1 MMSNVTS
8 QLLQI
13 YDALMA
19 HYGPQGWWPAD
30 STTET
35 IIGTILVQHTAWK
48 NVLRAIA
55 NLKAQNLLDFRAI
68 HDLEQ
73 ATLAKVIQPAGT
85 PTVKAQRLQAF
96 VAWLGVR
103 HGFVLDSMSATPQ
116 DVLRRELLAIK
127 GVGPETADCILLYAA
142 QQPAFVVDTYTRRV
156 LSRHLLAESNWGYGQ
171 LKDLLEA
178 NLPRDVQMFNVFHA
192 LLVEVGKKHCRK
204 APVCAGCPL
213 EHLEHIVE

>member
-8 QLLQI
+8 RLLQI

-19 HYGPQGWWPAD
+19 HYGPQGWWPAE
-30 STTET
+30 SRTET

-48 NVLRAIA
+48 NVERAIA

-68 HDLEQ
+68 YDLDHGS
-73 ATLAKVIQPAGT
+73 LSKIIQPAGT
-85 PTVKAQRLQAF
+85 PTVKARRLQAF
-96 VAWLGVR
+96 AAWLGAR

-127 GVGPETADCILLYAA
+127 GIGPETADCIVLYAA

-156 LSRHLLAESNWGYGQ
+156 LSRHFLADSNWGYDQ
-171 LKDLLEA
+171 IKDLFEA
-178 NLPRDVQMFNVFHA
+178 NLPRNVRLFNEFHA
-192 LLVEVGKKHCRK
+192 LLVEVGKRHCRK
-204 APVCAGCPL
+204 APLCAGCPL
-213 EHLEHIVE
+213 EHLEHTAE

>member
-35 IIGTILVQHTAWK
+35 IIGTILVQHTAWT
-48 NVLRAIA
+48 NVERAIA

-68 HDLEQ
+68 HELEQ

-96 VAWLGVR
+96 AAWLGVR

-171 LKDLLEA
+171 LKDLFEA
-178 NLPRDVQMFNVFHA
+178 NLPRDVRMFNEFHA

>member
-35 IIGTILVQHTAWK
+35 IIGTILVQHTAWT
-48 NVLRAIA
+48 NVERAIA

-68 HDLEQ
+68 HELEQ

-96 VAWLGVR
+96 AAWLGVR

-171 LKDLLEA
+171 VKDLFEA
-178 NLPRDVQMFNVFHA
+178 NLPRDVRMFNEFHA

>member
-13 YDALMA
+13 YDALIER
-19 HYGPQGWWPAD
+19 YGPQGWWPAD

-68 HDLEQ
+68 HDLDHGN
-73 ATLAKVIQPAGT
+73 LAKIIQPAGT
-85 PTVKAQRLQAF
+85 PTVKARRLQAF
-96 VAWLGVR
+96 AAWLGTR
-103 HGFVLDSMSATPQ
+103 HGFVLNSMLATPK

-127 GVGPETADCILLYAA
+127 GIGPETADCIVLYAA
-142 QQPAFVVDTYTRRV
+142 QQPAFVVDAYTRRI
-156 LSRHLLAESNWGYGQ
+156 LTRHLLAESDWSYDQ
-171 LKDLLEA
+171 LKDFFEG
-178 NLPRDVQMFNVFHA
+178 NLPRDVRLFNEFHA
-192 LLVEVGKKHCRK
+192 LLVEVGKRHCRK
-204 APVCAGCPL
+204 APICANCPL
-213 EHLEHIVE
+213 DHLEHTAE

>member
-1 MMSNVTS
+1 MSNVTS

-35 IIGTILVQHTAWK
+35 IIGTILVQHTAWT
-48 NVLRAIA
+48 NVERAIA

-68 HDLEQ
+68 HELEQ

-96 VAWLGVR
+96 AAWLGVR

-171 LKDLLEA
+171 VKDLFEA
-178 NLPRDVQMFNVFHA
+178 NLPRDVRMFNEFHA

>member
-1 MMSNVTS
+1 MASVTS
-8 QLLQI
+8 RLMQI

-48 NVLRAIA
+48 NVERAIA
-55 NLKAQNLLDFRAI
+55 NLKAEKLLDFRAL
-68 HDLEQ
+68 HDLDH
-73 ATLAKVIQPAGT
+73 ATLAKIVQPAGT
-85 PTVKAQRLQAF
+85 PTVKARRLQAF
-96 VAWLGVR
+96 AAWLGAR
-103 HGFVLDSMSATPQ
+103 HGFVLDSMSAMPK

-127 GVGPETADCILLYAA
+127 GIGPETADCIVLYAA
-142 QQPAFVVDTYTRRV
+142 QQPAFVIDAYTRRV
-156 LSRHLLAESNWGYGQ
+156 LTRHLLADSNWGYDR
-171 LKDLLEA
+171 LKDLFEA
-178 NLPRDVQMFNVFHA
+178 NLPRDVRLFNEFHA

-213 EHLEHIVE
+213 EHLEHTVE

>member
-8 QLLQI
+8 RLMQI

-48 NVLRAIA
+48 NVERAIA

-68 HDLEQ
+68 HDLDHGS
-73 ATLAKVIQPAGT
+73 LAKIIQPAGT
-85 PTVKAQRLQAF
+85 PTVKARRLQAF
-96 VAWLGVR
+96 AAWLGTR
-103 HGFVLDSMSATPQ
+103 HGFVLDSMSSTPQ
-116 DVLRRELLAIK
+116 NVLRRELLAIK
-127 GVGPETADCILLYAA
+127 GIGPETADCILLYAA

-156 LSRHLLAESNWGYGQ
+156 LSRHLLADSDWGYDR
-171 LKDLLEA
+171 LKGLFEA
-178 NLPRDVQMFNVFHA
+178 NLPRDVRLFNEFHA

-213 EHLEHIVE
+213 EHLEHTVE

>member
-19 HYGPQGWWPAD
+19 HFGPQGWWPAD

-35 IIGTILVQHTAWK
+35 IFGTILVQHTAWK
-48 NVLRAIA
+48 NVERAIA
-55 NLKAQNLLDFRAI
+55 NLKAENLLDFRAL
-68 HDLEQ
+68 HDLDH
-73 ATLAKVIQPAGT
+73 ATLAKIVQPAGT

-96 VAWLGVR
+96 AAWLGAR
-103 HGFVLDSMSATPQ
+103 HGFVLDSMSSTPQ
-116 DVLRRELLAIK
+116 NVLRRELLAIK
-127 GVGPETADCILLYAA
+127 GIGPETADCILLYAA

-156 LSRHLLAESNWGYGQ
+156 LSRHLLADSDWGYDR
-171 LKDLLEA
+171 LKGLFEA
-178 NLPRDVQMFNVFHA
+178 NLPRDVRLFNEFHA

-213 EHLEHIVE
+213 EHLEHTVE

>member
-35 IIGTILVQHTAWK
+35 IIGTILVQHTAWT
-48 NVLRAIA
+48 NVERAIA

-96 VAWLGVR
+96 AAWLGVR

-142 QQPAFVVDTYTRRV
+142 QQPAFVIDTYTRRV
-156 LSRHLLAESNWGYGQ
+156 LSRHLLAESNWGYRQ
-171 LKDLLEA
+171 VKDLFEA
-178 NLPRDVQMFNVFHA
+178 NLPRDVRMFNEFHA